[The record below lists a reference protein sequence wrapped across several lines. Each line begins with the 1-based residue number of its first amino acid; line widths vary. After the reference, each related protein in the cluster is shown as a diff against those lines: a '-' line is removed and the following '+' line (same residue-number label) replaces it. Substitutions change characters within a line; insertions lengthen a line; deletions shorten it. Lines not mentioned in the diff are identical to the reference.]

1 MDVILHKLTEDILC
15 LSQLVQANRSN
26 DPRVMSVEP
35 DELQKAAISRVRR
48 LTDFQ
53 REHPECSVVDSP
65 EFVQTLMSRADIA
78 NRLRTCLQNVKTVSG
93 IPVGSPEYAVI
104 SRPDSPMS
112 LSEIEQQVA
121 HLRFPMILKPLVA
134 AGAKASHAM
143 TVLMDRSALE
153 TVADKTP
160 CLCQE
165 YSNHDAVLHKVY
177 VLGNYVSV
185 HRRRSLPNLPRSRPS
200 RRSFVEFDSQRP
212 YPRLVDF
219 GYDNHGRHPETGSPG
234 SPAGNVKPIFV
245 SAEEVRPIVTA
256 LKEAFGLELFGFDIL
271 VVSADNSSSSSSSSD
286 ANHHRKM
293 LVVDVNYFPSYKE
306 VTNFPTLLAKYLTD
320 RAVANRRRA
329 AAESALSRTKNGAN
343 PPTHEA
349 L

>member
-1 MDVILHKLTEDILC
+1 
-15 LSQLVQANRSN
+15 
-26 DPRVMSVEP
+26 
-35 DELQKAAISRVRR
+35 
-48 LTDFQ
+48 
-53 REHPECSVVDSP
+53 
-65 EFVQTLMSRADIA
+65 
-78 NRLRTCLQNVKTVSG
+78 
-93 IPVGSPEYAVI
+93 
-104 SRPDSPMS
+104 MS

-121 HLRFPMILKPLVA
+121 HLRFPMIFKPLVA

-143 TVLMDRSALE
+143 TVLMDRSALS
-153 TVADKTP
+153 TVADKAP

-177 VLGNYVSV
+177 VLGDYVSV
-185 HRRRSLPNLPRSRPS
+185 HRRRSLPNLPRNRPS

-212 YPRLVDF
+212 YPRLIDF
-219 GYDNHGRHPETGSPG
+219 GYDNDGRHQETGSPG
-234 SPAGNVKPIFV
+234 SIAGNGKPTSVTI
-245 SAEEVRPIVTA
+245 EEVKPIVTA

-271 VVSADNSSSSSSSSD
+271 VVSAGNSSSSD
-286 ANHHRKM
+286 TNHHRKM

-329 AAESALSRTKNGAN
+329 AVVSALRTSSDAN
-343 PPTHEA
+343 PPSQEV